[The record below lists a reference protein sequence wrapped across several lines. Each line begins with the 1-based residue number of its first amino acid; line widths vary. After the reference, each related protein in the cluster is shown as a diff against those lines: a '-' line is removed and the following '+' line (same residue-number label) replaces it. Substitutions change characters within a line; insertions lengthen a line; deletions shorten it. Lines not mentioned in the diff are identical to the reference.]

1 MTDKRCQFCH
11 RDIADK
17 SEHYA
22 TGPDTCPALAAAF
35 DPPLSRSEQ
44 SERTWADYRLR
55 YRKSRRVA

>member
-1 MTDKRCQFCH
+1 MTRCQFCH

-35 DPPLSRSEQ
+35 DPPLTRSEQ
-44 SERTWADYRLR
+44 SQRTWAEWRAAQPKTKGR
-55 YRKSRRVA
+55 RKR